1 MPKIIENTTNNNDA
15 RLTEPNT
22 ALARKTA
29 VVAHSLVA
37 KFQEMGLPSE
47 LEPDLAKLSTDL
59 GDLWSA
65 HEHLAN
71 QLECVVRSGADWDTI
86 GDNLVDIRSTIDQIA
101 WHINT
106 IRRPMTK
113 ITRYAYQA
121 SGNKQS

>member
-1 MPKIIENTTNNNDA
+1 MSEIIETATNNDA
-15 RLTEPNT
+15 SLTEPNI

-37 KFQEMGLPSE
+37 KFQEMGLPRE
-47 LEPDLAKLSTDL
+47 LETDLAKLSTDL

-65 HEHLAN
+65 HEHLAS
-71 QLECVVRSGADWDTI
+71 QLKCVVRSDTDWDTI
-86 GDNLVDIRSTIDQIA
+86 GDNLVDIRSTIDHIA

-121 SGNKQS
+121 SRDKKS